1 MESHVSLYMAICIP
15 YDDGM
20 SAKTSPSDDE
30 PLTGA
35 APENEL
41 VRLDQCYRDL
51 EDARHAVHLKRIT
64 VQAPPTEPG
73 LRAGDQP

>member
-20 SAKTSPSDDE
+20 SAKTSPPDDE

-35 APENEL
+35 APEEEML
-41 VRLDQCYRDL
+41 RLERSYRDL
-51 EDARHAVHLKRIT
+51 ATAKMRSIA
-64 VQAPPTEPG
+64 VQAPDGEPEI
-73 LRAGDQP
+73 RAGDVP